1 MYVTIFIG
9 TNNTKQTWMKSL
21 PHDQLRYLAKLESVV
36 VKAIPIFLEMDHNR
50 LGVQL
55 ANTPLMNTQLLEERN
70 VRKVDVVVRN
80 FTVRSLAVVENQ
92 FLTIRLEKVSV
103 AFSWYMR
110 DILSRVIQ
118 LLPFTEISRFAVL

>member
-1 MYVTIFIG
+1 
-9 TNNTKQTWMKSL
+9 MKSL

-50 LGVQL
+50 LVVQL
-55 ANTPLMNTQLLEERN
+55 ANTPLMNTRLLEERN

-103 AFSWYMR
+103 AFLLYMR
-110 DILSRVIQ
+110 VILSRVIQ
-118 LLPFTEISRFAVL
+118 PLPFTEISRFAVL